1 MPVIDVSKPLRDEME
16 KLSDNT
22 TKESRAEQKGV
33 GWEGTL
39 ELVSD
44 LLKSWA
50 MVTGRASES

>member
-1 MPVIDVSKPLRDEME
+1 MIDVSKPLRDEME

-50 MVTGRASES
+50 MVTGRESES